1 MTKNTTARNALRAAF
16 ATAAVVIVTGIGV
29 QVGWADDAS
38 DTGTQPTTTSS
49 TPTPGATGPTENNP
63 WD

>member
-29 QVGWADDAS
+29 QAGWADDAS
-38 DTGTQPTTTSS
+38 GTGTQPATTS
-49 TPTPGATGPTENNP
+49 TPTPGASDSTDNNP

>member
-38 DTGTQPTTTSS
+38 DTDTQPTTTSS
-49 TPTPGATGPTENNP
+49 TPTPGATENNP